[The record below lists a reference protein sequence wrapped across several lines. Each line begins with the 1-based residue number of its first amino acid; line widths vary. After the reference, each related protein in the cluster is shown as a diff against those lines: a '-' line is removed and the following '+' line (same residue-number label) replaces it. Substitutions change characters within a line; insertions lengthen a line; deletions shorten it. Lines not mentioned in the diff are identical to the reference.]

1 MLVFDKISN
10 FKDHLNQYSKGSIIG
25 FVPTMGALHE
35 GHLHLVS
42 EAKKKCS
49 IVVVSIFVNP
59 LQFNNSSDFD
69 KYPIT
74 IEKDTALLKELKCDL
89 LFVPNA
95 TEIYSQRTRLKFDF
109 GALEQVME
117 GKFRPG
123 HFNGVAV
130 VLSKLFHIVNPNVVY
145 FGQKDFQQCA
155 VVKTLIEDLSF
166 NIEMITVPTVREASG
181 LAMSSRNQRLSPEGL
196 FRASSI
202 FKGLSL
208 GMQTLKETRNKTKAI
223 EQIQNTVTVVGIE
236 VEYIEIA
243 DPKTLLPADTDLS
256 QMVICFAG
264 FLEGVR
270 LIDNIVVDL

>member
-1 MLVFDKISN
+1 MLVFDKISA
-10 FKDHLNQYSKGSIIG
+10 FKDHLKQYSKDTVIG

-42 EAKKKCS
+42 EAKKHCDV
-49 IVVVSIFVNP
+49 VVVSIFVNP

-74 IEKDTALLKELKCDL
+74 IDKDEALLKGLNCDL
-89 LFVPNA
+89 LFIPSA
-95 TEIYSQRTRLKFDF
+95 SEIYSQKTRLKFDF
-109 GALEQVME
+109 GSLEHVME

-130 VLSKLFHIVNPNVVY
+130 VLSKLFHIVSPDVVY

-155 VVKTLIEDLSF
+155 VVRTLIEDLSF
-166 NIEMITVPTVREASG
+166 NMEMVTVPTVRETSG
-181 LAMSSRNQRLSPEGL
+181 LAMSSRNQRLSPDGL
-196 FRASSI
+196 VRATAI

-208 GMQTLKETRNKTKAI
+208 GMQILKETKDKTLAKEEIHKTTLAA
-223 EQIQNTVTVVGIE
+223 GIE
-236 VEYIEIA
+236 IEYVEIA
-243 DPKTLLPADTDLS
+243 DPNTLLPVDNEVS

-270 LIDNIVVDL
+270 LIDNIIVDL

>member
-1 MLVFDKISN
+1 MLVFDKIAA

-42 EAKKKCS
+42 EAKKSCN

-74 IEKDTALLKELKCDL
+74 IEKDKALLEEIKCDL
-89 LFVPNA
+89 LFIPNA
-95 TEIYSQRTRLKFDF
+95 TEIYSQKTRLKFDF
-109 GALEQVME
+109 GTLEQVME

-123 HFNGVAV
+123 HFNGVAI
-130 VLSKLFHIVNPNVVY
+130 VLSKLFHIVSPTIVY

-166 NIEMITVPTVREASG
+166 NMKMITVPTVREASG
-181 LAMSSRNQRLSPEGL
+181 LAMSSRNQRLSQEGL
-196 FRASSI
+196 SKASSI
-202 FKGLSL
+202 FAGLSQ
-208 GMQTLKETRNKTKAI
+208 GMQVLKETRNKTKTK
-223 EQIQNTVTVVGIE
+223 EQIQKIVEAACIE

-243 DPKTLLPADTDLS
+243 DPKTLLPADTDLR